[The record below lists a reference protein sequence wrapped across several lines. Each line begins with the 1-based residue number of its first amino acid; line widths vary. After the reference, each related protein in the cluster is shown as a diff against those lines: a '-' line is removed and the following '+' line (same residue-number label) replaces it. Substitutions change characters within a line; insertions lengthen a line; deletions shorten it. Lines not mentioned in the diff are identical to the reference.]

1 MYNMTGDDDKLELA
15 IIKDETPGTRYIAK
29 DNDCA
34 EDRRAATE
42 LTKAMNNFDEIE
54 ERNEIVAAKIMKK
67 QYCMKIG
74 KKLKPKELAIW
85 KRDYIR
91 ETD

>member
-1 MYNMTGDDDKLELA
+1 
-15 IIKDETPGTRYIAK
+15 
-29 DNDCA
+29 
-34 EDRRAATE
+34 
-42 LTKAMNNFDEIE
+42 MNNFDEIE